1 MGLRL
6 VKEEQH
12 AIPIELDAPEPGL
25 TKALEDIAYD
35 IHALGG
41 GVKRDVRLWAL
52 MGAAV
57 SSAVT
62 LGGVALLMR
71 PPAPVPPGPA
81 AQAAAVVAPVPVP
94 EAPPAAVPA
103 QPIVLSSRPEPKVEE
118 GEPALAPAVDADA
131 SIRRALRLLYNAHSR
146 QALVELLPVL
156 ETSPDNVDALAAQS
170 LALFDLHRDREA
182 RAAVR
187 HALKLNPQHPM
198 ANVLRGFMAQ
208 VDHDVPRAL
217 RHYNRYLHSRPHGAF
232 SQELAF
238 VRESLTTA
246 TDEDRHE

>member
-6 VKEEQH
+6 VKEELH
-12 AIPIELDAPEPGL
+12 AIPIDLDAPEPGL
-25 TKALEDIAYD
+25 TKALEDIAHD
-35 IHALGG
+35 MHSLGG

-52 MGAAV
+52 MGAAM
-57 SSAVT
+57 SSALT

-71 PPAPVPPGPA
+71 SPAPVAAEPTVQIAPA
-81 AQAAAVVAPVPVP
+81 VAPVPVP
-94 EAPPAAVPA
+94 QPVLPA
-103 QPIVLSSRPEPKVEE
+103 QPIVLSS
-118 GEPALAPAVDADA
+118 EPAPKADAAAPTVMPTLDTDA

-156 ETSPDNVDALAAQS
+156 EANPDNVDALSAQS

-182 RAAVR
+182 RAVVK
-187 HALKLNPQHPM
+187 HALKLSPQHPM

-217 RHYNRYLHSRPHGAF
+217 RHYNRYLRSRPHGAF

-246 TDEDRHE
+246 TEEDRHE